1 MKQKFYT
8 SGLVFLFM
16 LSTCILTGCSED
28 KKSNPTE
35 DNGKKSHST
44 AVDMSGWPDDLPKFE
59 GGKLFS
65 ILNDKDTDAF
75 EAATFSNI
83 TNPETAYK
91 NYKTALNNMGWVLEE
106 DTPNEYAWSGYYA
119 KDPKNVQVTVQ
130 KDGSTAQLFYLTD

>member
-1 MKQKFYT
+1 
-8 SGLVFLFM
+8 
-16 LSTCILTGCSED
+16 
-28 KKSNPTE
+28 
-35 DNGKKSHST
+35 
-44 AVDMSGWPDDLPKFE
+44 MSGWPDDLPKFE

-65 ILNDKDTDAF
+65 ILNDKDTGAF

-106 DTPNEYAWSGYYA
+106 DTPNEYAWAGYYA